1 MKDNIVRLGNV
12 LKTELV
18 SQTSENITN
27 VSDSSPQNQNVKKIL
42 QALMPSELF
51 WYERLAA
58 LQPLQLPFETTG
70 EQTEPS
76 WAISAWQSPLPG
88 NSEEDPLRRLLQTFV
103 IYLARL
109 THQTEFQ
116 IGWCVDEEKETPNM
130 LTGLAPVVPMA
141 VEIAFDKPWSM
152 VADWI
157 DDELARLAQHRT
169 FSLDFLFCTPSLRAI
184 PALATSRPWRI
195 AVSVIQDDRPC
206 DQEMLGEL
214 LTLQINAQG
223 GFRWIYDANGLSA
236 EEILRMSEHL
246 QVLALSKRVNDEV
259 PVRQLNLLPEAERTL
274 LLETWNATQAPY
286 PDQLCIHQLFEQ
298 QAEKKP
304 EAIALIEGD
313 KTLNYA
319 ELNIRANRLA
329 CQLIEQG
336 ISPDE
341 HVAILLERSIELVV
355 AQLAILKA
363 GAIYVPVDPSV
374 PDERKIWLMNDCSAK
389 LLITNAQSD
398 VPSGLSV
405 PLLRFS
411 GEADT
416 RREEDSFNPDLPRS
430 SAGSAYIMYTS
441 GSTGTPKG
449 VVVPHRAVV
458 RLVIN
463 NAMPKSNGMSGLL
476 LRLTR
481 RLMPARLKSG
491 HRCST
496 AVRWW
501 LSTMPRC

>member
-1 MKDNIVRLGNV
+1 
-12 LKTELV
+12 
-18 SQTSENITN
+18 
-27 VSDSSPQNQNVKKIL
+27 
-42 QALMPSELF
+42 
-51 WYERLAA
+51 
-58 LQPLQLPFETTG
+58 
-70 EQTEPS
+70 
-76 WAISAWQSPLPG
+76 
-88 NSEEDPLRRLLQTFV
+88 
-103 IYLARL
+103 
-109 THQTEFQ
+109 
-116 IGWCVDEEKETPNM
+116 
-130 LTGLAPVVPMA
+130 
-141 VEIAFDKPWSM
+141 
-152 VADWI
+152 
-157 DDELARLAQHRT
+157 
-169 FSLDFLFCTPSLRAI
+169 
-184 PALATSRPWRI
+184 
-195 AVSVIQDDRPC
+195 
-206 DQEMLGEL
+206 
-214 LTLQINAQG
+214 
-223 GFRWIYDANGLSA
+223 
-236 EEILRMSEHL
+236 MSEHL